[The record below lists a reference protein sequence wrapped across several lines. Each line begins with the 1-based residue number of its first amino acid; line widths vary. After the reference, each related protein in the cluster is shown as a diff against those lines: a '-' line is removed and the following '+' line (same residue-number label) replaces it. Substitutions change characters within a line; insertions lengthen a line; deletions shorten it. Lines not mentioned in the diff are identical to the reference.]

1 VTATVLL
8 FARVADLLGATSVRV
23 VLPTPATAADVLA
36 AVRALPGGAGIPA
49 VTRVAVN
56 HSFVSPEAAVH
67 ESDEIALIP
76 PVAGG

>member
-23 VLPTPATAADVLA
+23 ALPTPATAADVLA

-56 HSFVSPEAAVH
+56 HRFVDAEAAVH